1 MHRPYNDVAA
11 EMTAALPAD
20 GDDAAAPHRW
30 RQWLRTDDSTKV
42 WLASTP
48 SEESTATLTSTVE
61 RALPGAGVWLIVVGL
76 AAALYALV
84 RIVVQPLYALTLWGR
99 PAVGAA
105 EIPLDASAHA
115 LLIGPPGAGKT
126 LRLLSQPRIRV
137 FDTRTQSFFERRS
150 ATESIP
156 FERRSYAYATAE
168 EAPVFAWSGPAG
180 AQAQPMPSAIEPDR
194 RIDWLDKETLPADP
208 AVLIGVDHLE
218 HSLDSRDDRVRML
231 RFLEELIYRHQ
242 RIVWIAA
249 AREPIGQLQELSD
262 ARPDAAEMTRW
273 IRVLQPF
280 REVRV
285 GLADVG
291 LSAEAVDETAAV
303 SAPYYRAVWTS
314 CSKAEQ
320 LALRQLADEGVV
332 NPNNGAVVAQLMRSG
347 LVRRTSSFRLAS
359 ERFRLFV
366 LQALEPGEVTERER
380 AAVALPWASVTTA
393 MLTVALGLGALL
405 VLTSQQL
412 VDAWIGYVPALA
424 PAVPTVMKLLATA
437 RQDGKGSLT
446 A

>member
-1 MHRPYNDVAA
+1 
-11 EMTAALPAD
+11 
-20 GDDAAAPHRW
+20 
-30 RQWLRTDDSTKV
+30 
-42 WLASTP
+42 
-48 SEESTATLTSTVE
+48 
-61 RALPGAGVWLIVVGL
+61 
-76 AAALYALV
+76 
-84 RIVVQPLYALTLWGR
+84 
-99 PAVGAA
+99 
-105 EIPLDASAHA
+105 
-115 LLIGPPGAGKT
+115 
-126 LRLLSQPRIRV
+126 
-137 FDTRTQSFFERRS
+137 
-150 ATESIP
+150 
-156 FERRSYAYATAE
+156 
-168 EAPVFAWSGPAG
+168 
-180 AQAQPMPSAIEPDR
+180 MPSAIEPDR